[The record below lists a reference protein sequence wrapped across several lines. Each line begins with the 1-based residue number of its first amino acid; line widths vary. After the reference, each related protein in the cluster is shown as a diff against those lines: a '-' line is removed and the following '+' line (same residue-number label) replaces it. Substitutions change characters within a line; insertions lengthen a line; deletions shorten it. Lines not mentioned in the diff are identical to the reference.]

1 MLGLL
6 VAASGFKVNSL
17 DRARVPCLLYQL
29 LTLGICNNQD
39 QRERERGKYFNVEW
53 VKHAMKTQHFH
64 YIHLVLGSIAKGLM
78 CHSLPLIY
86 HRLTKN

>member
-1 MLGLL
+1 MVGLL

-39 QRERERGKYFNVEW
+39 QREREVRFNVEW
-53 VKHAMKTQHFH
+53 FKYAMKTQHFH
-64 YIHLVLGSIAKGLM
+64 YYTSCTGYSKRADV
-78 CHSLPLIY
+78 SLTAFNLSSSD
-86 HRLTKN
+86 